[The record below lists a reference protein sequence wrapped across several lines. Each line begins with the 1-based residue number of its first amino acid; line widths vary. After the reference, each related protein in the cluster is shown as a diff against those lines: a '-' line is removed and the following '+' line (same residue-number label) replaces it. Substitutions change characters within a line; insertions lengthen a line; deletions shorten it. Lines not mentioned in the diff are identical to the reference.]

1 MTPNA
6 EKWGTHLKTSLDEN
20 LAKIPKDKKELADKL
35 LAGKSPEEQIA
46 LLPDLL
52 KDWTP
57 PTKTS
62 SFGGAPGSGSAAG
75 GKDNP
80 SAPGS
85 VKDQKTVA

>member
-20 LAKIPKDKKELADKL
+20 LAKIPKEKKELADKL

-52 KDWTP
+52 KDWTAP
-57 PTKTS
+57 AKSS
-62 SFGGAPGSGSAAG
+62 SFGGAPGNGGAAG
-75 GKDNP
+75 GKDSP
-80 SAPGS
+80 SAPTS